1 MHVHGSSTPRT
12 VAAGALLAAATMLTG
27 CGPTAPTTPT
37 ATSASPTPT
46 ATSVSPTPTASA
58 TPTPTPT
65 SAPTATATA
74 APPQPAPG
82 ETTGQLFETQNGT
95 MRLRLPEGWTVSDLS
110 RVSTDH
116 RNGQVWWENSI
127 AFTSPGGT
135 EVDYYDGYGGNVGWI
150 QTDFAIVH
158 EIPTDIASDVAAMSW
173 WVHASDRYFV
183 YAGMATHSG
192 QGTEPIP
199 EFVMPGVERNHHFTV
214 RLGEESSPYVASQAE
229 AEALLRSAEVVQA
242 LELIATVELT
252 GVDPSSMPP
261 GAEP

>member
-1 MHVHGSSTPRT
+1 MPVRSRP
-12 VAAGALLAAATMLTG
+12 AAHTAAAAMFAAATLLVG
-27 CGPTAPTTPT
+27 CGPTAPTAPT
-37 ATSASPTPT
+37 ATDAVPTPT
-46 ATSVSPTPTASA
+46 ATSP

-65 SAPTATATA
+65 PSASATPSPTPTPTVTAT
-74 APPQPAPG
+74 PPEPAPS
-82 ETTGQLFETQNGT
+82 ETTGQVFETQNGT
-95 MRLRLPEGWTVSDLS
+95 MRLRLPEGWTVNDLS
-110 RVSTDH
+110 RISTDH

-135 EVDYYDGYGGNVGWI
+135 EVGYYDGYGGNVGWI
-150 QTDFAIVH
+150 QTDFAIVQ

-261 GAEP
+261 GVEP